1 MSYLVFVTFD
11 LKNASSEDYKNA
23 YADLD
28 KLGLKRVHKNGRGGN
43 DVIPTTAVMGF
54 FDGTG
59 ASKVCED
66 IRDRVLAAF
75 DARKFKSEIFLVS
88 GGDWAWVASTT

>member
-11 LKNASSEDYKNA
+11 LKGASGQDYQNA
-23 YADLD
+23 YADLE
-28 KLGLKRVHKNGRGGN
+28 KIGLKKVHKNTKGGN
-43 DVIPTTAVMGF
+43 DVIPTTAAMGF
-54 FDGTG
+54 FDGSS

-66 IRDRVLAAF
+66 LRDKVRAAF
-75 DARKFKSEIFLVS
+75 TARKFKSEIFVVT